1 MKLEFDDH
9 RHSAYILQALNAQR
23 QNKECCDVVINV
35 GTHSFSAHQNILTAV
50 SPYVKDLIY
59 SCNIQ
64 PSDELSV
71 TIDIDYMSPVSVEQ
85 LLEYFYTG
93 KIIIADKNV
102 EDLLKGAKYFMI
114 KRLKSHCVEYLELV
128 LDKQNYMYTLML
140 AETYDLPELAVIV
153 YSYLKDQ
160 FFHLSGTKE
169 FVDCPYHVLLKLVKD
184 EDLHTANEDQVLLT
198 IVRWTNHNLEDRKG
212 HFPKLFSNI
221 YLNAVSDEVLSDIS
235 SEEPLIQN
243 NTACVCAIVDVLSH
257 RKQDNVS
264 SLCYFQRKG
273 ALMDVVLVLGGQ
285 SSDGCFRNAIYAYVI
300 DENKWIKVSHMP
312 YRAAA
317 LGAVCT
323 RKYLYVTGGTNE
335 QNASLKSA
343 WRYDLDKS
351 IWCKLPDLPL
361 GLVFHSMIACNGIV
375 YTVGG
380 SVAPR
385 KYISTIYRYDE
396 KKEKWT
402 TVGRMSVPMDC
413 AEVVTKGDR
422 YIYIATGRCMINDRI
437 SRVGVVDCFDT
448 ITGEVKQ
455 SLTFPIEFKHRPVI
469 SLQGDLTLSVQ
480 NHKHTIEVSLQKFKA
495 SKTPKRIPL
504 LPNDTKLEV
513 CHAMCLIR
521 DMVFVCGGTSATDDG
536 NMKEFTVNKNAFLL
550 ETKLGVW
557 SEVAKP
563 SEALESSAC
572 CRSKL
577 QCKFIQKSE
586 KSLSKPKLDHQ
597 KDIR

>member
-9 RHSAYILQALNAQR
+9 KHSTYILQSLNAQR
-23 QNKECCDVVINV
+23 QKKECCDVVINV
-35 GTHSFSAHQNILTAV
+35 GSHSFSAHQNILTAV
-50 SPYVKDLIY
+50 SPYVKDLIH

-128 LDKQNYMYTLML
+128 LDRQSYMYTLIL
-140 AETYDLPELAVIV
+140 AETYDLPDLAATV
-153 YSYLKDQ
+153 YLYVKDQ
-160 FFHLSGTKE
+160 FFILSETKE
-169 FVDCPYHVLLKLVKD
+169 FVECPYHVLLKLVKD
-184 EDLHTANEDQVLLT
+184 EDLHTSNEDQVLQT
-198 IVRWTNHNLEDRKG
+198 ILRWTNHNLEDRKG
-212 HFPKLFSNI
+212 YFPKLFSYI
-221 YLNAVSDEVLSDIS
+221 YLNGIADEVLSDIS
-235 SEEPLIQN
+235 SNEPLIKN
-243 NTACVCAIVDVLSH
+243 NTTCVCAIVDVLSH
-257 RKQDNVS
+257 RKQENLT
-264 SLCYFQRKG
+264 SLAYFQRKG
-273 ALMDVVLVLGGQ
+273 ALLDVALVLGGQ
-285 SSDGCFRNAIYAYVI
+285 SSDGSFRNTVYAYVV
-300 DENKWIKVSHMP
+300 DENKWIKITHMP

-317 LGAVCT
+317 LGAICT
-323 RKYLYVTGGTNE
+323 SKYLYVTGGTNE
-335 QNASLKSA
+335 QNASLKAA
-343 WRYDLDKS
+343 WRYDLDKNT
-351 IWCKLPDLPL
+351 WNKLPDLPL
-361 GLVFHSMIACNGIV
+361 GLVFHSMVACNGIV

-402 TVGRMSVPMDC
+402 SVGRMSVPMDC

-437 SRVGVVDCFDT
+437 SRVGVIDCFDT

-469 SLQGDLTLSVQ
+469 SFQGDTALIIQS
-480 NHKHTIEVSLQKFKA
+480 HKHTIEVSLQKFKA
-495 SKTPKRIPL
+495 NKLPKRIPL
-504 LPNDTKLEV
+504 LPNATKLEV

-521 DMVFVCGGTSATDDG
+521 DMIFVCGGTSATDDG
-536 NMKEFTVNKNAFLL
+536 NVKEYSVNKNAYLL
-550 ETKLGVW
+550 ESKIGAW
-557 SEVAKP
+557 NEVAKP

-572 CRSKL
+572 CKSKL
-577 QCKFIQKSE
+577 QCKFLQKPE
-586 KSLSKPKLDHQ
+586 KSLSKPKLEH
-597 KDIR
+597 

>member
-9 RHSAYILQALNAQR
+9 KHSAFILQALNAQR
-23 QNKECCDVVINV
+23 QKKECCDVVINV
-35 GTHSFSAHQNILTAV
+35 GSHSFSAHQNILTAV

-114 KRLKSHCVEYLELV
+114 KRLKSHCVEYLEVV

-140 AETYDLPELAVIV
+140 AETYDLPDLAATV
-153 YSYLKDQ
+153 YIYLKEQ
-160 FFHLSGTKE
+160 FFDLSETKE
-169 FVDCPYHVLLKLVKD
+169 FVECPCHILLRLVKD
-184 EDLHTANEDQVLLT
+184 EDLHTADEDQVLST
-198 IVRWTNHNLEDRKG
+198 ILRWTNHDLEHRRG
-212 HFPKLFSNI
+212 NFQKLFSNI
-221 YLNAVSDEVLSDIS
+221 YLNGITDELLAEVSN
-235 SEEPLIQN
+235 EELLVKN
-243 NTACVCAIVDVLSH
+243 CTTCMLAIVDVLSH
-257 RKQDNVS
+257 RKQEHIN
-264 SLCYFQRKG
+264 SLLQYQRKG
-273 ALMDVVLVLGGQ
+273 ALKDVVLVLGGQ
-285 SSDGCFRNAIYAYVI
+285 SSDGSFRNAIYAYVI
-300 DENKWIKVSHMP
+300 DVNKWIKVCPMP

-317 LGAVCT
+317 LGSVCN

-351 IWCKLPDLPL
+351 TWSKLPDLPL

-437 SRVGVVDCFDT
+437 TRVGIVDCFDT

-455 SLTFPIEFKHRPVI
+455 SLTFPIEFKHRPVVAF
-469 SLQGDLTLSVQ
+469 QGEATLAVQ
-480 NHKHTIEVSLQKFKA
+480 THKHTIEVNLQKFKA
-495 SKTPKRIPL
+495 NKVAKRIPL
-504 LPNDTKLEV
+504 LPNATKLEV
-513 CHAMCLIR
+513 CNAMTMIR
-521 DMVFVCGGTSATDDG
+521 GMVFVCGGTSATEDG
-536 NMKEFTVNKNAFLL
+536 NLKEYAVNKSAFLL
-550 ETKLGVW
+550 DTKLGVW
-557 SEVAKP
+557 DEVAKP

-572 CRSKL
+572 CKAKL
-577 QCKFIQKSE
+577 QCKFIQKPE
-586 KSLSKPKLDHQ
+586 KPLFKTN
-597 KDIR
+597 

>member
-9 RHSAYILQALNAQR
+9 KHSAFILQALNAQR
-23 QNKECCDVVINV
+23 QKKECCDVVINV
-35 GTHSFSAHQNILTAV
+35 GSHSFSAHQNILTAV
-50 SPYVKDLIY
+50 SPYVKDLIH

-114 KRLKSHCVEYLELV
+114 KRLKSHCVEYLEVV

-140 AETYDLPELAVIV
+140 AETYDLPDLAATV
-153 YSYLKDQ
+153 YSYLKEQ
-160 FFHLSGTKE
+160 FFDLSETKE
-169 FVDCPYHVLLKLVKD
+169 FVECPYHVLLRLVKD
-184 EDLHTANEDQVLLT
+184 EDLHAANEDQVLLT
-198 IVRWTNHNLEDRKG
+198 TVRWTNHDLERRRSN
-212 HFPKLFSNI
+212 FQKLFTNI
-221 YLNAVSDEVLSDIS
+221 YLNGVTDELLAEVS
-235 SEEPLIQN
+235 SEELLVKN
-243 NTACVCAIVDVLSH
+243 NTTCMLAIVDVLSH
-257 RKQDNVS
+257 RKQEHIN
-264 SLCYFQRKG
+264 SLLQYQRKG
-273 ALMDVVLVLGGQ
+273 ALMDVVLVVGGQ
-285 SSDGCFRNAIYAYVI
+285 SSDGGFRNAVYAYVI
-300 DENKWIKVSHMP
+300 DENKWLKVTPMP

-317 LGAVCT
+317 LGAVCN

-351 IWCKLPDLPL
+351 AWCKLPDLPL
-361 GLVFHSMIACNGIV
+361 GLVFHSMISCNGIV

-437 SRVGVVDCFDT
+437 TRVGIVDCFDT

-455 SLTFPIEFKHRPVI
+455 SLTFPIEFKHRPVV
-469 SLQGDLTLSVQ
+469 SFQGDSTLYVQ
-480 NHKHTIEVSLQKFKA
+480 SHKHTIEVNLQNFKA
-495 SKTPKRIPL
+495 TKLTKRIPL
-504 LPNDTKLEV
+504 LPNATKLEV
-513 CHAMCLIR
+513 CNAMTTIR
-521 DMVFVCGGTSATDDG
+521 NIVFVCGGTSVAEDG
-536 NMKEFTVNKNAFLL
+536 NVKEYAVNKNAFLL
-550 ETKLGVW
+550 DTKLGVW
-557 SEVAKP
+557 DEVAKP

-572 CRSKL
+572 CKAKL
-577 QCKFIQKSE
+577 QCKFIQKPE
-586 KSLSKPKLDHQ
+586 KILFKTN
-597 KDIR
+597 

>member
-9 RHSAYILQALNAQR
+9 KHSTFILQALNTQR

-35 GTHSFSAHQNILTAV
+35 GSHSFSAHQNILTAV
-50 SPYVKDLIY
+50 SPYVKDLIC

-85 LLEYFYTG
+85 LLDYFYTG

-114 KRLKSHCVEYLELV
+114 NRLKFHCVEYLELV

-140 AETYDLPELAVIV
+140 AETYDLPELVATV
-153 YSYLKDQ
+153 YSYMKDE
-160 FFHLSGTKE
+160 FFHLSETKE
-169 FVDCPYHVLLKLVKD
+169 FVECPYHILLRLVKD
-184 EDLHTANEDQVLLT
+184 ENLHTTNEDQVLSTVL
-198 IVRWTNHNLEDRKG
+198 RWTNHSLENRMDN
-212 HFPKLFSNI
+212 FQKLFSSI
-221 YLNAVSDEVLSDIS
+221 YLNGVTDQLLSKVSN
-235 SEEPLIQN
+235 EEALVKN
-243 NTACVCAIVDVLSH
+243 NTTCVCAIVDVLSH
-257 RKQDNVS
+257 RKQENTDS
-264 SLCYFQRKG
+264 ILQFQRKG
-273 ALMDVVLVLGGQ
+273 ALVDVVLVLGGQ
-285 SSDGCFRNAIYAYVI
+285 SSDGGFRNAIYAYIV
-300 DENKWIKVSHMP
+300 DENKWIKVAHMP

-323 RKYLYVTGGTNE
+323 RNYLYVTGGTNE

-343 WRYDLDKS
+343 WRYNLDKS
-351 IWCKLPDLPL
+351 IWNKLPDLPL
-361 GLVFHSMIACNGIV
+361 GLVFHSMIACNGLV

-380 SVAPR
+380 SIAPR
-385 KYISTIYRYDE
+385 KYIPTIYRYDE

-402 TVGRMSVPMDC
+402 TVGRMTVPMDC
-413 AEVVTKGDR
+413 AEVVTQGDR

-455 SLTFPIEFKHRPVI
+455 SLTFPIEFKHRPVVAF
-469 SLQGDLTLSVQ
+469 QDDTALSVQ
-480 NHKHTIEVSLQKFKA
+480 SHKHTIEVNLQKFKA
-495 SKTPKRIPL
+495 NKVVNRIPL
-504 LPNDTKLEV
+504 LPNGTKLEV
-513 CHAMCLIR
+513 CHAMAAIR
-521 DMVFVCGGTSATDDG
+521 NLVFVCGGTSAIEEG
-536 NMKEFTVNKNAFLL
+536 NTKEYAVNKSAFLL

-557 SEVAKP
+557 EEVARP

-572 CRSKL
+572 CKAKL
-577 QCKFIQKSE
+577 QCKFIQKPE
-586 KSLSKPKLDHQ
+586 KLP
-597 KDIR
+597 